1 MNSRSLGLRRRS
13 SYSRHIRARNR
24 RNAKVLAGLACLL
37 LVWLAYGVDPRSAP
51 SSRSAVLPDA
61 PDVTSP
67 APAAKA
73 DSVKR
78 AASSKPDALSV
89 PAVADAALPAAY
101 VSNQAEPVA
110 KRVTADDSDTPL
122 ESTHVPFLES
132 VVAAADHGVTQTG
145 SRGRYQGVGGFGGWG
160 GGGAFPVG
168 YGAAP
173 ESQFADTGNERAS
186 QLGFHAV
193 EDASFGDSTDSGSAN
208 GDENNQGSNNQGSN
222 NQGSNSQGSNSQG
235 SNNQGSNNQ
244 GSNNQGSNNQG
255 SNNQGSN
262 NQGSNN
268 QGSNNQGSNGGS
280 ENGLT
285 PQVSPLVDETH
296 PTGEGGGVGLNVPE
310 PGLMLLTGIGLA
322 AIAGRRRNRR
332 N

>member
-1 MNSRSLGLRRRS
+1 
-13 SYSRHIRARNR
+13 
-24 RNAKVLAGLACLL
+24 
-37 LVWLAYGVDPRSAP
+37 
-51 SSRSAVLPDA
+51 
-61 PDVTSP
+61 
-67 APAAKA
+67 
-73 DSVKR
+73 
-78 AASSKPDALSV
+78 
-89 PAVADAALPAAY
+89 
-101 VSNQAEPVA
+101 
-110 KRVTADDSDTPL
+110 
-122 ESTHVPFLES
+122 
-132 VVAAADHGVTQTG
+132 
-145 SRGRYQGVGGFGGWG
+145 VGGFGGWG

-186 QLGFHAV
+186 ELGFHAV

-208 GDENNQGSNNQGSN
+208 GDENNQGSKTRVEQPGFE
-222 NQGSNSQGSNSQG
+222 QPGLQQPGLQQPG
-235 SNNQGSNNQ
+235 LQQPRFEQQ